1 MDFASVPASSYPLSD
16 LVSLLNQDL
25 KIIYPHSIHEFRL
38 CEHAPQG

>member
-25 KIIYPHSIHEFRL
+25 KIILSPRIPPL
-38 CEHAPQG
+38 